1 MNSRIKN
8 RSGVTILEVVVTIV
22 ILLVLAA
29 LFMPNARRSRVAA
42 KRSQCKNNLKQI
54 GLALHNYHDVHRSF
68 PPGWIAAETP
78 ANSSGFGWGF
88 HILPFIDQAPLF
100 EKFDSSQR
108 LADTGSGN
116 AVLVSTELTAYR
128 CPSDDGVAQAT
139 SQRGLSLGTTNY
151 VGNFGLGIPATYS
164 TTAQSKGK
172 LVDTKYLQGMF
183 GPNSSIKIQ
192 DVKDGM
198 SNVVLVGE
206 RRLLKESI
214 EWPLGKEDGP
224 FNSYW
229 AGIPNI
235 NTVSP
240 LAIVATAT
248 GGQIELNG
256 DDEQLPETG
265 NVAALTSPEGKQSLP
280 LFAINKNPRLGVVL
294 SGENNNAVTAGYS
307 SWHTGGC
314 QMVLGDGTVR
324 FISEN
329 IDTSIYINLMRR
341 SDGATLGEF

>member
-1 MNSRIKN
+1 MHNRN
-8 RSGVTILEVVVTIV
+8 RSGLTILEVVVTIL

-29 LFMPNARRSRVAA
+29 LFLPATRRSRPVAR
-42 KRSQCKNNLKQI
+42 RSQCKNNLKQI
-54 GLALHNYHDVHRSF
+54 GLALHNYQDVHKVF

-78 ANSSGFGWGF
+78 AKSSGFGWGL
-88 HILPFIDQAPLF
+88 HILPFMNQAPLF
-100 EKFDSSQR
+100 KQFDHHER
-108 LADTGSGN
+108 LADKTSGN
-116 AVLVSTELTAYR
+116 FKLISTSLPTYR
-128 CPSDDGVAQAT
+128 CPSDSGADQVS
-139 SQRGLSLGTTNY
+139 SQWGAMLGTTNY
-151 VGNFGLGIPATYS
+151 VGNFGVGIPSTYS
-164 TTAQSKGK
+164 TSTDSERK

-183 GPNSSIKIQ
+183 GPNSNVRFKN
-192 DVKDGM
+192 VHDGLA
-198 SNVVLVGE
+198 NVVLAGE
-206 RRLLKESI
+206 RRLVTDGV

-235 NTVSP
+235 NTVNP

-256 DDEQLPETG
+256 ENDQLPETG
-265 NVAALTSPEGKQSLP
+265 NVTAANSPEGKQSLP
-280 LFAINKNPRLGVVL
+280 LFAINKNPRLGKVL
-294 SGENNNAVTAGYS
+294 SGPNDNTVTAGLS

-314 QMVLGDGTVR
+314 QVVFGDGSVR

-329 IDTSIYINLMRR
+329 IDTTIYINLMRR